1 MSLHNPFEWAKNPRP
16 SIFAGDAAFI
26 ARSNGLTHSQ
36 TSSVV
41 SSATVEKVTAKT
53 GRNPGTVHGLRR
65 ADRLA
70 TLIPSAYSRKT
81 GVR

>member
-1 MSLHNPFEWAKNPRP
+1 MSLHNPFQWAKNPRP
-16 SIFAGDAAFI
+16 SIFTSDTAFV
-26 ARSNGLTHSQ
+26 ARANGLTHSQ

-70 TLIPSAYSRKT
+70 TLIPNAYSRT
-81 GVR
+81 SGVK